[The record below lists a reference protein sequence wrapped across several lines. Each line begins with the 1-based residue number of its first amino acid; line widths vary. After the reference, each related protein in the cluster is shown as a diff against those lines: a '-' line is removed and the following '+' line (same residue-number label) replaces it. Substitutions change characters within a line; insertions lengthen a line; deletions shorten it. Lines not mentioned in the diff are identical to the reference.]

1 VLEEYLSLAQW
12 PNWDTTVRIFDIVV
26 RANRVPGVSYVY
38 SVVGDIPTHGE
49 GAIYGNENLV
59 STLTDG
65 GTTVGYSI
73 LYAGVMPRG
82 TVEVVVI

>member
-1 VLEEYLSLAQW
+1 M
-12 PNWDTTVRIFDIVV
+12 
-26 RANRVPGVSYVY
+26 
-38 SVVGDIPTHGE
+38 THGE
-49 GAIYGNENLV
+49 GAYYGNENLV

-73 LYAGVMPRG
+73 LYAGVMPSG